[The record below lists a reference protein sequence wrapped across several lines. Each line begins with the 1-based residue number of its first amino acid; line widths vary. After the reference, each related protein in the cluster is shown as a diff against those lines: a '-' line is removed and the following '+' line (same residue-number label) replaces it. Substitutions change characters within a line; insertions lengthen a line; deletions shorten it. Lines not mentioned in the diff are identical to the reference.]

1 LSGTRKGFGIQE
13 EGNNMLLNKATIK
26 SNRADWEAM
35 GIELPRFNIDEMTAN
50 TREKPQWVHFGAG
63 NIFRGFI
70 ANAYQKLLDNKKVNT
85 GIVAVESYDYEI
97 IDRIYKPYDNLTL
110 LVLMNPDGNFRKTI
124 IGSIAEGITAD
135 RDRPQDYKRLIK
147 IFENPSLKIASFTIT
162 EKGYSL
168 NDASGNY
175 LQIVQRDI
183 ENGPG
188 NPLHTISLVTALA
201 YARYKKGQYPITL
214 ISMDNCSNNGDRLKE
229 SVMTIAEEW
238 LKRGFV
244 DEGFVVYLT
253 DENKITYPLSMIDK
267 ITPRPS
273 EIIGKALKDQG
284 LEDMDIVVTSR
295 NTYIAPFVNAEI
307 SEYLVIEDRF
317 ANGRPPLEDA
327 GIILTDRETVNK
339 VETMKVTTCLNPLHT
354 ALAIFGCLLGYNL
367 IADEM
372 KDRVLRKLVER
383 VGYDEGLKVVVDPEI
398 INPKEFIDEV
408 INVRFSNP
416 YIPDTP
422 QRIATDTSQKVGI
435 RFGETIKSYA
445 KRGDLNPADLV
456 GIPLA
461 IAGWFRYLLGI
472 DDEGEKFEVS
482 SDPLMSTLQGIL
494 EGVSFGA
501 SDSRVSDIIS
511 NKSIFGVDLYEVG
524 IGEKIE
530 SIFYEMLEGKGAVRR
545 TLGKYLN
552 V

>member
-1 LSGTRKGFGIQE
+1 
-13 EGNNMLLNKATIK
+13 MLLNKATIK

-201 YARYKKGQYPITL
+201 YARYKKGQYPMTL
-214 ISMDNCSNNGDRLKE
+214 VSMDNCSNNGDRLKE

>member
-1 LSGTRKGFGIQE
+1 
-13 EGNNMLLNKATIK
+13 MLLNKATIK

-135 RDRPQDYKRLIK
+135 RNRPQDYKRLIE

-201 YARYKKGQYPITL
+201 YARYKKGQYPMTL
-214 ISMDNCSNNGDRLKE
+214 VSMDNCSNNGDRLKE

-244 DEGFVVYLT
+244 DEGFVVYLA

-284 LEDMDIVVTSR
+284 IEDMDIVVTSR

-307 SEYLVIEDRF
+307 SEYLVFRF
-317 ANGRPPLEDA
+317 EFIPSSKITVVPSTNISLHLPVF
-327 GIILTDRETVNK
+327 LTCTFSLFPSSS
-339 VETMKVTTCLNPLHT
+339 T
-354 ALAIFGCLLGYNL
+354 LAI
-367 IADEM
+367 
-372 KDRVLRKLVER
+372 K
-383 VGYDEGLKVVVDPEI
+383 
-398 INPKEFIDEV
+398 
-408 INVRFSNP
+408 
-416 YIPDTP
+416 
-422 QRIATDTSQKVGI
+422 
-435 RFGETIKSYA
+435 RFGLSINFA
-445 KRGDLNPADLV
+445 RLM
-456 GIPLA
+456 PLYF
-461 IAGWFRYLLGI
+461 I
-472 DDEGEKFEVS
+472 
-482 SDPLMSTLQGIL
+482 
-494 EGVSFGA
+494 
-501 SDSRVSDIIS
+501 
-511 NKSIFGVDLYEVG
+511 
-524 IGEKIE
+524 
-530 SIFYEMLEGKGAVRR
+530 
-545 TLGKYLN
+545 
-552 V
+552 